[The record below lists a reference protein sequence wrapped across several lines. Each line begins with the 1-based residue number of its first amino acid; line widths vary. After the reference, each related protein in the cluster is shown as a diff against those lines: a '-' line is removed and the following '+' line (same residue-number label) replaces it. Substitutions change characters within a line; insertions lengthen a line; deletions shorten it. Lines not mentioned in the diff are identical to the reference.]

1 LTPFAKDGGY
11 WHRILALGANMRKW
25 LNIAVSTLLLS
36 SCPASAQSLENIAAA
51 EEGFAKE
58 QARDAKWLLDQHERL
73 SAAIAAV
80 KPQTP
85 GVIDAFVVVA
95 GLDSDAVFIKE
106 STEAAKVLAHRYN
119 AEGHTILLATGAEK
133 TAPQGSPSNLA
144 IALSAMAA
152 KMDLKEDVLVLYTT
166 SHGNPKIG
174 IVYRDGEKGF
184 GMIAPQRLEGLLDS
198 LGIKRRLLMISACY
212 SGIFVPVLKNEDS
225 IIITAASDKR
235 SSFGCSPGNDWTFFG
250 DALINNALRTP
261 EPLEKSVKDA
271 FKLVETWETTLG
283 LVSSDPQVSFG
294 KKSDDWLLA
303 LEKQMPTDVTA
314 KVGKPAIESDD
325 LPKPH

>member
-1 LTPFAKDGGY
+1 MGKWFN
-11 WHRILALGANMRKW
+11 LAASALFC
-25 LNIAVSTLLLS
+25 IA
-36 SCPASAQSLENIAAA
+36 CPASAQSLDNIAAA

-58 QARDAKWLLDQHERL
+58 QSRDAKWLLDQHQRL
-73 SAAIAAV
+73 SAAIAGV

-85 GVIDAFVVVA
+85 GVVDAFVIVA
-95 GLDSDAVFIKE
+95 GLDSDAVFTKE
-106 STEAAKVLAHRYN
+106 SAEVAKVLAHRYN
-119 AEGHTILLATGAEK
+119 AEGRTILLSTGAEK
-133 TAPQGSPSNLA
+133 NLAQGSPSNLA

-152 KMDLKEDVLVLYTT
+152 KMDMKEDVLVLYTT

-184 GMIAPQRLEGLLDS
+184 GMIAPLRLASMLDS

-212 SGIFVPVLKNEDS
+212 SGVFIPPLKNDDS
-225 IIITAASDKR
+225 VIITAASDKR

-261 EPLEKSVKDA
+261 QPLDASVKEA
-271 FKLVETWETTLG
+271 FKLVDTWENQLG
-283 LVSSDPQVSFG
+283 LLSSNPQVSIG
-294 KKSDDWLLA
+294 DKSSTWLAA

-314 KVGKPAIESDD
+314 KVGRPAIESDE